1 MPTYICAIWAAFPH
15 SSCVSM
21 YSASEDMFIQKRL
34 RPCAILFYMF
44 FFTINGM
51 VVSIICCHNVS
62 LLQSQSFF
70 GSEPT
75 LPPTVFIC
83 TSHNQQTPHSHTNT
97 TSKCMLTICSLPQTA
112 KTHKTQTHRQ
122 TLSAQTSEKE
132 IDWSS

>member
-1 MPTYICAIWAAFPH
+1 MQSGLHFLTAHVLVCIQLLRICLFRN
-15 SSCVSM
+15 VSGHV
-21 YSASEDMFIQKRL
+21 
-34 RPCAILFYMF
+34 LFYSTC